1 MPLYKKIFLGLLIGT
16 VSGLSCNIFFT
27 DAPAVTW
34 FAQNIAGPTGQLFL
48 RIIFMAVIPLVIAA
62 LANGV
67 AEIGDVSKVGR
78 IGIKTLLFTLLL
90 SSIAVLIGIGI
101 VNYVQPG
108 IGLPEEARSKMV
120 EMLQSQGAK
129 LNTERATQIK
139 PFTQI
144 LLELIPKNP
153 VADMLNAFDGG
164 LLALM
169 VFSLFIGLAMSAVGE
184 EKAEPLKKFFESL
197 FNVMLKII
205 EFAMYLAPFGVAG
218 LMFSVTSSIGFSIV
232 TMLGKYVLVVISA
245 LAIHQFLIYGL
256 TLKIF
261 TKRKP
266 SEFYRAIREVMI
278 TAFSTS
284 SSNATLPL
292 AMKTAEENLKL
303 PRKVSNFILTIG
315 ATANQNGTA
324 LYEGITVLFLAQFF
338 GVQLSFVQQ
347 LTVVLMSVAAGVG
360 TAGVPGGSLPLIV
373 VVLQSIGVPGE
384 GIGIILGVDRILD
397 MSRTVLNVTGDL
409 TIATCVAESEKNI

>member
-1 MPLYKKIFLGLLIGT
+1 MPLYKKIFIGLFFGSVAGML
-16 VSGLSCNIFFT
+16 CNIFYPDSPT
-27 DAPAVTW
+27 VLW
-34 FAQNIAGPTGQLFL
+34 LVQNIAGPTGQIFL

-90 SSIAVLIGIGI
+90 SSIAVLIGIGL
-101 VNYVQPG
+101 VNYFQPG
-108 IGLPEEARSKMV
+108 IGLSNDTRTKMV

-205 EFAMYLAPFGVAG
+205 EFAMKLAPFGVAG
-218 LMFSVTSSIGFSIV
+218 LMFSVTATIGFNII
-232 TMLGKYVLVVISA
+232 TMLGKYVLVVMTA
-245 LAIHQFLIYGL
+245 LAIHQFLIYGMTIKL
-256 TLKIF
+256 F
-261 TKRKP
+261 TKHKP
-266 SEFYRAIREVMI
+266 IKFYRAIREVMI

-292 AMKTAEENLKL
+292 AMKTAEEQLQL

-338 GVQLSFVQQ
+338 GVSLSFTQQ

-409 TIATCVAESEKNI
+409 TIATCVAETETNI

>member
-1 MPLYKKIFLGLLIGT
+1 MPLYKKIFIGLFLGSVAGML
-16 VSGLSCNIFFT
+16 CNIFYT
-27 DAPAVTW
+27 DAPAVVW
-34 FAQNIAGPTGQLFL
+34 IVQNVAGPMGQIFL

-67 AEIGDVSKVGR
+67 ADIGDVSKVGR

-101 VNYVQPG
+101 VNYIQPG
-108 IGLPEEARSKMV
+108 IGLPEDARMKMV
-120 EMLQSQGAK
+120 DMLQSQGAK

-153 VADMLNAFDGG
+153 IADMLNAFDGG

-197 FNVMLKII
+197 FTIMLKII
-205 EFAMYLAPFGVAG
+205 EFAMKLAPFGVAG
-218 LMFSVTSSIGFSIV
+218 LMFSVTATIGFNII
-232 TMLGKYVLVVISA
+232 TMLGKYVLVVMTA

-256 TLKIF
+256 AIKLF

-266 SEFYRAIREVMI
+266 IEFYRAIREVMI

-292 AMKTAEENLKL
+292 AMKTAEEQLKL

-338 GVQLSFVQQ
+338 GVSLSFMQQ
-347 LTVVLMSVAAGVG
+347 LTVVLMSIAAGIG

-384 GIGIILGVDRILD
+384 GIGIILGVDRLLD

-409 TIATCVAESEKNI
+409 TIATCVAETETNI